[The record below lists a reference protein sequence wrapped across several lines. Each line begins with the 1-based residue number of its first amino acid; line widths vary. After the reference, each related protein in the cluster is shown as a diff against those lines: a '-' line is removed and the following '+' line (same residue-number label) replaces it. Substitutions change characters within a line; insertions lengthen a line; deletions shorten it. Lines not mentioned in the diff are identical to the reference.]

1 VAWCG
6 AQKLSE
12 YVMLDIPMLLRESRT
27 QRLMPLPVP
36 VPVPAAARGF
46 VFDRP
51 EVLWR
56 AVSHPVG
63 EEHIRSDQIRSD
75 QNRTEQIRTDQ
86 IRSEQNRTEQN
97 RTEQNRTEQNGTE
110 LISI

>member
-36 VPVPAAARGF
+36 VTVPVPAAARGF

-63 EEHIRSDQIRSD
+63 EEQIRSDQIRTEQIRSD
-75 QNRTEQIRTDQ
+75 QNRTDQ

-97 RTEQNRTEQNGTE
+97 GTE
-110 LISI
+110 LVSI

>member
-1 VAWCG
+1 VVSCGAVRCG

-36 VPVPAAARGF
+36 DTVPVPAAARGF

-63 EEHIRSDQIRSD
+63 EE
-75 QNRTEQIRTDQ
+75 
-86 IRSEQNRTEQN
+86 QNRTEQN
-97 RTEQNRTEQNGTE
+97 RTEQV
-110 LISI
+110 SI